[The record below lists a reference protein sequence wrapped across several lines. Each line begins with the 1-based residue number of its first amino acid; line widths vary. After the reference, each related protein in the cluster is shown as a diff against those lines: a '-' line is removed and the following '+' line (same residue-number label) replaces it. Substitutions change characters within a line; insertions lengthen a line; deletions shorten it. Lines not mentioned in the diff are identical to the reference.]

1 MPGRAPPPWPCS
13 CLAREKGRVGRA
25 TGRAVLFHEAR
36 VTYVDGLL
44 AVAILAGLSLN
55 ALAGWWWADPASAFV
70 IVGYGLRE
78 AVAIRG
84 ELHRGAGAA
93 APED

>member
-1 MPGRAPPPWPCS
+1 MAMFV
-13 CLAREKGRVGRA
+13 LAREKGRVGRA
-25 TGRAVLFHEAR
+25 AGRAVLVHEAR

-93 APED
+93 APEE